1 MCYVKSKLLSAR
13 QIAKLEG
20 MMSALGRAAGNNNA
34 CKCLKT
40 LAKDGEGWDVATK
53 TQLHQRNA
61 LKYLHSNVRGHMQ
74 FKKQHERATG

>member
-34 CKCLKT
+34 CNRLKT
-40 LAKDGEGWDVATK
+40 LAKDGEG
-53 TQLHQRNA
+53 
-61 LKYLHSNVRGHMQ
+61 
-74 FKKQHERATG
+74 